1 MTIKLK
7 CNLCKNQVYIRMDI
21 EDVDNIKS
29 KDYLLK
35 KYDESKLSNFL
46 DDIIKNDPKNKTD
59 LENYIN
65 LARRKYKIGPS
76 KSTLLHLYRNKI
88 EEGIYKLNPDL
99 EILLIKKL
107 VRIMSGVEVITI
119 FTSPNPEY
127 TKNGSKVIQKF
138 SCGKNCAYCPLEK
151 EININ
156 CKVLS
161 INFNGYFYNI
171 KFKSFDKLDE
181 IRVITYIL
189 LNNQILYCRG
199 YSNFDETSN
208 TFEVQMIEKYANK
221 LNVDD
226 IVTCRKVEQTR
237 SYISTEPGV
246 RRANQSNFNAIL
258 QFFDR
263 ASSLE
268 ACGQYIDKLEI
279 LVLGGTWS
287 HYPIEY
293 QEEFIRDIYY
303 AANIFYSRLER
314 LKLSLEDEIKLNEKA
329 KCRIIGLTLETRP
342 DCINKREI
350 IRFRKYNC
358 TRVQLGVQHI
368 DDSILKEINRGCYT
382 KDTINAL
389 RLLKKNGFKV
399 DYHLMPDLPS
409 SSYEIDKAMFSKIL
423 GVKSINRKIFLSKK
437 DIFIIICTV
446 FLLKFQEFNYIQ
458 ISISLLFYLFLLKFI
473 SGTKYLG
480 GVKFIEYKLESN
492 DLQADQWKIYP
503 TEVTRWTKIYDMF
516 QNGEYK
522 PYAEEKQENGRN
534 KIVNL
539 ILNVKKNVFPWIR
552 LNRVIRDIPDE
563 EIYGGN
569 LCTNLRQHLHKMLKD
584 DGDYCK
590 CIRCREVKDSKIN
603 LNNLKLM
610 IRKFNDNE
618 GNEYF
623 ISFESLNEKTI
634 YGFCRLRL
642 NNNSKDVLDEIK
654 DHALVRELHVYGVL
668 VPHYDTKNRTQHIGL
683 GKKLL
688 KMAEYLSYLNRYKKI
703 AVISGVGVRQ
713 YYQNRG
719 YNLDKTY
726 MKKNLNIFN
735 L

>member
-1 MTIKLK
+1 
-7 CNLCKNQVYIRMDI
+7 MDI

-46 DDIIKNDPKNKTD
+46 DDVINNDPKNKTE
-59 LENYIN
+59 LENVTN
-65 LARRKYKIGPS
+65 LARRKYKINPS
-76 KSTLLHLYRNKI
+76 KSTLLHFYRNKI
-88 EEGIYKLNPDL
+88 EEGKYKLKPEL

-127 TKNGSKVIQKF
+127 TKNNQKIVQKF
-138 SCGKNCAYCPLEK
+138 SCGKNCAYCPLER
-151 EININ
+151 EVNIN
-156 CKVLS
+156 CKILS
-161 INFNGYFYNI
+161 VTFNGFFYDI
-171 KFKSFDKLDE
+171 KLKSFDKLNE
-181 IRVITYIL
+181 IRVITYIIF
-189 LNNQILYCRG
+189 NNQKLYCRG
-199 YSNFDETSN
+199 YSNFNEKEK
-208 TFEVQMIEKYANK
+208 TFNIQMIEKYAKKINA
-221 LNVDD
+221 DD
-226 IVTCRKVEQTR
+226 VVTCRKVEQTR

-246 RRANQSNFNAIL
+246 RRANQSNFDAVL

-268 ACGQYIDKLEI
+268 ACGQYIDKLEMMI
-279 LVLGGTWS
+279 LGGTWS

-303 AANIFYSRLER
+303 AANIFYSRTER
-314 LKLSLEDEIKLNEKA
+314 KRLSIDEEIKLNENA

-342 DCINKREI
+342 DCINKREVV
-350 IRFRKYNC
+350 RFRKYNC

-409 SSYEIDKAMFSKIL
+409 SSFEIDKKMFDKIL
-423 GVKSINRKIFLSKK
+423 GVKSISRTIFLSRK
-437 DIFIIICTV
+437 DIIVIISTII
-446 FLLKFQEFNYIQ
+446 LLKISGYNFSYIAV
-458 ISISLLFYLFLLKFI
+458 SLLFYIFLLNFTN
-473 SGTKYLG
+473 GNAYFG
-480 GVKFIEYKLESN
+480 GVKFIEYNLESN

-503 TEVTRWTKIYDMF
+503 TEVTRWTKIYDMY

-534 KIVNL
+534 KIINL
-539 ILNVKKNVFPWIR
+539 ILEVKENVFPWIR

-569 LCTNLRQHLHKMLKD
+569 LCTNLRQHLHQMLKD
-584 DGDYCK
+584 EGKYCK
-590 CIRCREVKDSKIN
+590 CIRCREVKDSKMDIN
-603 LNNLKLM
+603 NTKLI
-610 IRKFNDNE
+610 IRKYNDNE
-618 GNEYF
+618 ATEYF
-623 ISFESLNEKTI
+623 ISYESLNERTI

-642 NNNSKDVLDEIK
+642 NENFKDVLDEINNC
-654 DHALVRELHVYGVL
+654 ALVRELHVYGVL
-668 VPHYDTKNRTQHIGL
+668 VPHYDSKIRTQHCGL

-688 KMAEYLSYLNRYKKI
+688 KTAEYISILNGFKKI

-713 YYQNRG
+713 YYQKRG
-719 YNLDKTY
+719 YNLDDTY

>member
-1 MTIKLK
+1 
-7 CNLCKNQVYIRMDI
+7 MDI

-35 KYDESKLSNFL
+35 KYDENKLQNFL
-46 DDIIKNDPKNKTD
+46 DDIINNDPKNKTE
-59 LENYIN
+59 LENVTN
-65 LARRKYKIGPS
+65 LARRKYKINPS
-76 KSTLLHLYRNKI
+76 KSTLLHFYRNKI
-88 EEGIYKLNPDL
+88 EEGKYKLKPEL

-127 TKNGSKVIQKF
+127 TKNNQKIVQKF

-161 INFNGYFYNI
+161 IKFNGFFYDI
-171 KFKSFDKLDE
+171 KLKSFDKLDE
-181 IRVITYIL
+181 IRVITYIIF
-189 LNNQILYCRG
+189 NNQKLYCRG
-199 YSNFDETSN
+199 YSNFNEKEK
-208 TFEVQMIEKYANK
+208 TFNVQMIEKYAK
-221 LNVDD
+221 KIKEEDV
-226 IVTCRKVEQTR
+226 VTCCKVEQTR

-246 RRANQSNFNAIL
+246 RRANQSNFDAVL

-268 ACGQYIDKLEI
+268 ACGQYIDKLEMMI
-279 LVLGGTWS
+279 LGGTWS

-303 AANIFYSRLER
+303 AANIFYSRVER
-314 LKLSLEDEIKLNEKA
+314 KRLSLEKEIKLNESA

-342 DCINKREI
+342 DCINMREI
-350 IRFRKYNC
+350 VRFRRYNC
-358 TRVQLGVQHI
+358 TRLQLGVQHI
-368 DDSILKEINRGCYT
+368 DDNILKEINRGCYT

-409 SSYEIDKAMFSKIL
+409 SSFEIDKKMFDKIL
-423 GVKSINRKIFLSKK
+423 GVKSINRKLFLSIK
-437 DIFIIICTV
+437 DILVIICTV
-446 FLLKFQEFNYIQ
+446 ILLKFQGYSFFNITV
-458 ISISLLFYLFLLKFI
+458 SLFFYLNIQKFL
-473 SGTKYLG
+473 SGTSYFG
-480 GVKFIEYKLESN
+480 GSEFIEYNLESGN
-492 DLQADQWKIYP
+492 LQADQWKIYP
-503 TEVTRWTKIYDMF
+503 TEVTRWTKIYEMY
-516 QNGEYK
+516 QNNEYK

-534 KIVNL
+534 KIINL

-569 LCTNLRQHLHKMLKD
+569 LCTNLRQHLHQMLKD

-590 CIRCREVKDSKIN
+590 CIRCREVKDKKMN
-603 LNNLKLM
+603 LNDLKLI
-610 IRKFNDNE
+610 IRKYNDNE
-618 GNEYF
+618 GKEYF
-623 ISFESLNEKTI
+623 ISYESFDEKTI

-642 NNNSKDVLDEIK
+642 NDNNKDVLDEINNC
-654 DHALVRELHVYGVL
+654 ALVRELHVYGVL
-668 VPHYDTKNRTQHIGL
+668 VPHYDVKIRTQHSGL
-683 GKKLL
+683 GKNLL
-688 KMAEYLSYLNRYKKI
+688 KTAEYISKLNGFKKI

-713 YYQNRG
+713 YYQKRG
-719 YNLDKTY
+719 YNLDNTY
-726 MKKNLNIFN
+726 MKKELNFFN